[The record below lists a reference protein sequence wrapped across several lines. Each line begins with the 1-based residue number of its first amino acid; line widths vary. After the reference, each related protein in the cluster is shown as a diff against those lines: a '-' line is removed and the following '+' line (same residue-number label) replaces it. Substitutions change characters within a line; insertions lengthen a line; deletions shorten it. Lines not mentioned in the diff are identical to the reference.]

1 MSSLPTKILA
11 LSLALSAGFSGPQ
24 VVWASPPMAVPSLE
38 TPLADA
44 TEAFDKGEYQ
54 QSIDLLS
61 RYIAANPNSVEAL
74 IKRGVAYVKLK
85 QRDKALKDFDQASQL
100 APDSPKVALVRG
112 ACLYELGRYQ
122 EAVTDLEL
130 AVRGFPQDS
139 FPSLLLSCS
148 AYHVDQYEKSL
159 KYGQKAISL
168 GFVADDSFY
177 LMLAECSAA
186 LKDYKNAEILFAAL
200 CEKPTAKAEAW
211 LSRGNAE
218 AAQEHYSLAIN
229 YYDHALKLE
238 PDNEQAI
245 YHKAVAKLS
254 ANKTESGLTELFAAV
269 EANPKVARLRLFRAD
284 LLFKLRR
291 FEEAL
296 ADYKILEDLTPDDF
310 RVYRAEAATYAL
322 IKRMDE
328 VLPKAKKAVAL
339 NPTDAASQLLLATSY
354 AGQKEYDKALKAYD
368 AAIKYSG
375 NDPSYMLARAQF
387 LTTQKKYKEAL
398 EDFDT
403 ALKPG
408 QETDEQLA
416 SRLLTLFELNLF
428 DRALKDV
435 NTLINHGYS
444 DRWIYLVRGTAAAS
458 QGDYRTS
465 VSDLEKYAE
474 KAGNPG
480 PIYTMIARIYMSAGD
495 PFQARNAASKAL
507 LGDNW
512 SDREARR
519 IKAAANFSLRNYQEA
534 MQDITILL
542 EEAPRDKTLLEW
554 AGFCM
559 HGLRKPGEGQKY
571 FEKLIEYYPEYYGG
585 YSDKALYLVDC
596 GEYQEALDLLN
607 TAIEKDPEQPRILV
621 EKAEVELILNKDEDA
636 LSSLDKALKIKPGY
650 KDALLLIAGIKY
662 KASDLDGA
670 KLALDKLLAA
680 NPQDWKSQ
688 LRRAALE
695 DKLGL
700 KAEAISSR
708 RLSMDTPLE
717 DAEDYLI
724 RANFWKENA
733 LMPAALADAKRA
745 LKANPDSARA
755 FNLTLDLYKKLQKY
769 KEGEEYIVALQ
780 TAGAREK
787 FRLPLALGLSEMLE
801 AQGKENKAVAALSKA
816 ESSERK
822 NNLKGKTK
830 SSSAL
835 EEIIRAEIDL
845 ARKQKHLSS
854 AQSKAS
860 RLVVQNP
867 NDFRN
872 FVALARVLSDQK
884 KYKEALVQLNK
895 ALALNAGSAEALV
908 LKAICL
914 SKEKEYK
921 QALACLNRAM
931 VDTAPESE
939 EYAKLMHLRGTYYLE
954 IGQER
959 AAIESLSKAI
969 ARNPRDA
976 EAYLERSRAY
986 IQIGGYGRAITDCN
1000 IVLSLDPNLWQVY
1013 GSLGSCFKSMGLF
1026 QDAIETY
1033 DRGLKVNPK
1042 WVEAYFPRGNCKFMM
1057 KDYGGAL
1064 HDYNMALTAPRL
1076 SAQAKQDIYV
1086 NRGSAMGATG
1096 NYQGLIESLN
1106 SAAKYGESTRL
1117 MLTNQALAY
1126 SHLGKNKEA
1135 ESKFL
1140 LAIAKDPKRAQSYID
1155 LAVFYSLNKTA
1166 EKQNLKEAIVQLDKA
1181 LVIEPG
1187 NSKAL
1192 AAKIKI
1198 LQKQSNYKEAINLI
1212 TTYLTTYGD
1221 ELEMQLLKI
1230 KLLAQDKQ
1238 LKEATRLAEFIT
1250 QKTPDNSDAWFELGN
1265 CYFDDG
1271 RFADASAAFDKTA
1284 TITPKDTT
1292 ALSNA
1297 AICQRKLGDFDK
1309 ALQFLAQARQGKA
1322 DKDLDDDMLLQ
1333 EAITLLHTPRLNES
1347 LSILDTLIK
1356 NDPKWASAHF
1366 YRGACLIRMKRYDEA
1381 ISALHKTQVY
1391 DPKMAAAYSATA
1403 MAEARAGKLP
1413 SSREQIEKAQ
1423 TMGADDGLYFATLA
1437 LINHLSGDEDKAKS
1451 ALDKAQSKDANNWS
1465 VTDVK
1470 RDLK

>member
-1 MSSLPTKILA
+1 MSSLPIRFLA
-11 LSLALSAGFSGPQ
+11 LSLALSTSLVGPQ
-24 VVWASPPMAVPSLE
+24 MALASPPMAVPSLE
-38 TPLADA
+38 NPLADA

-74 IKRGVAYVKLK
+74 VKRGVAYVKLK
-85 QRDKALKDFDQASQL
+85 QRDKALKDFDQASQA

-112 ACLYELGRYQ
+112 ACLYEMGRYE

-168 GFVADDSFY
+168 GFEPDDSFY
-177 LMLAECSAA
+177 LMLAECSAS
-186 LKDYKNAEILFAAL
+186 LKDYKSADALFTVL
-200 CEKPTAKAEAW
+200 CEKPNVKAEVW
-211 LSRGNAE
+211 LSRGNVE
-218 AAQEHYSLAIN
+218 ATQEHYAQALN
-229 YYDHALKLE
+229 YYERALKLDPE
-238 PDNEQAI
+238 NEQAI

-322 IKRMDE
+322 IKRYDD

-354 AGQKEYDKALKAYD
+354 VTQKDYDRALKAYD
-368 AAIKYSG
+368 AAIRYSG
-375 NDPSYMLARAQF
+375 SDLSYVLARAQF

-398 EDFDT
+398 EDFDK

-465 VSDLEKYAE
+465 VADLEKYAE
-474 KAGNPG
+474 KATNPG

-495 PFQARNAASKAL
+495 PFQALNAAKKAL
-507 LGDNW
+507 QGDNW
-512 SDREARR
+512 GDREARR
-519 IKAAANFSLRNYQEA
+519 IKAAANFSLRNYLDA
-534 MQDITILL
+534 MHDITILL
-542 EEAPRDKTLLEW
+542 DESPRDKTLLEW

-559 HGLRKPGEGQKY
+559 HGLRKPGQGQQY

-585 YSDKALYLVDC
+585 YSDKALYLMDS
-596 GEYQEALDLLN
+596 GEYKAALELLN
-607 TAIEKDPEQPRILV
+607 TALEKDPEHPRILV
-621 EKAEVELILNKDEDA
+621 EKAEIELLLNEDDEA
-636 LSSLDKALKIKPGY
+636 LSSLDKVLKIKPGY

-670 KLALDKLLAA
+670 KLALDRLLAA

-700 KAEAISSR
+700 KAEARSSR
-708 RLSMDTPLE
+708 LLSMDTPLE
-717 DAEDYLI
+717 DAEDYLL
-724 RANFWKENA
+724 RANYWKENN
-733 LMPAALADAKRA
+733 LLPAALADAKRA
-745 LKANPDSARA
+745 LKANPDSTRA
-755 FNLTLDLYKKLQKY
+755 FTLALDLYKKQAKY
-769 KEGEEYIVALQ
+769 KEGEDFIVSLQ
-780 TAGAREK
+780 NAGAKEK
-787 FRLPLALGLSEMLE
+787 FRVPLALGLSEMLQ
-801 AQGKENKAVAALSKA
+801 AQGKASKAMAALNKAEYNVRKANIKNKIKTSK
-816 ESSERK
+816 
-822 NNLKGKTK
+822 T
-830 SSSAL
+830 L
-835 EEIIRAEIDL
+835 EELLRAEVDL
-845 ARKQKHLSS
+845 ARKQNHLAS
-854 AQSKAS
+854 AETKAK
-860 RLVVQNP
+860 RLIDQYPKGFQNYI
-867 NDFRN
+867 
-872 FVALARVLSDQK
+872 ALARVLSDQK
-884 KYKEALVQLNK
+884 KYAMALTQLNK
-895 ALALNAGSAEALV
+895 ALEINSNSAEALV

-914 SKEKEYK
+914 SKAKDYE
-921 QALACLNRAM
+921 QALVCLNKAM
-931 VDTAPESE
+931 ADTLPESE

-959 AAIESLSKAI
+959 AAIESLNKAI
-969 ARNPRDA
+969 LRNPLDA

-1000 IVLSLDPNLWQVY
+1000 MVLRLDPNLWQVY
-1013 GSLGSCFKSMGLF
+1013 GTLGSCFKAMGLF

-1064 HDYNMALTAPRL
+1064 RDYNQAILAPAL

-1096 NYQGLIESLN
+1096 DYQGLIDNLN
-1106 SAAKYGESTRL
+1106 SAAKYGEATRL
-1117 MLTNQALAY
+1117 MLTNQALAF

-1140 LAIAKDPKRAQSYID
+1140 LAIAKDPKRTQSYID
-1155 LAVFYSLNKTA
+1155 LAVFYSLSKTA
-1166 EKQNLKEAIVQLDKA
+1166 EKQNLQEAIVQLDKA
-1181 LVIEPG
+1181 LAIEPG
-1187 NSKAL
+1187 NHKAL

-1198 LQKQSNYKEAINLI
+1198 LQKQGNYKEAINLL
-1212 TTYLTTYGD
+1212 TTYLTAYGD
-1221 ELEMQLLKI
+1221 DVEMQLLKV

-1238 LKEATRLAEFIT
+1238 LKEATRLALFIT
-1250 QKTPDNSDAWFELGN
+1250 EKNPDNSDAWFELGN

-1271 RFADASAAFDKTA
+1271 LFAEASEAFDKTA
-1284 TITPKDTT
+1284 AITPKDTA

-1297 AICQRKLGDFDK
+1297 AICQRKLGHFDK
-1309 ALQFLAQARQGKA
+1309 ALHFLAQARQGKA

-1347 LSILDTLIK
+1347 LNLLDTLVK
-1356 NDPKWASAHF
+1356 NEPKWAPAHF
-1366 YRGACLIRMKRYDEA
+1366 YRGACLIRMGRYDEA
-1381 ISALHKTQVY
+1381 LSALHKSQTY
-1391 DPKMAAAYSATA
+1391 DPNMAAAYSAAA

-1413 SSREQIEKAQ
+1413 SSRMQIEKAQ
-1423 TMGADDGLYFATLA
+1423 NLGADDGLYFASLA
-1437 LINHLSGDEDKAKS
+1437 LINHLLGEEEKARS
-1451 ALDKAQSKDANNWS
+1451 AIDKAQSKDANNWS